1 MPPRRKRLS
10 RVICRRRAAAVCDA
24 RESAREILAVK
35 WRDPCPG
42 ASGRAPTLEE
52 EPMPETEETRFAP
65 PPGAFTHTVP
75 IRFGHSDPAGIVY
88 FPHYFDMFNDLIE
101 DWYNEEL
108 GLDYGDLIIDNRLG
122 FPIVH
127 AECDFKVPSRMGERL
142 ELTLLVERLGRA
154 SLAFRIIGHLAGVE
168 RLSASVVTVMIS
180 RDSGRSMPFPDDL
193 RERIEAYRRKVGG

>member
-1 MPPRRKRLS
+1 M
-10 RVICRRRAAAVCDA
+10 ADA
-24 RESAREILAVK
+24 K
-35 WRDPCPG
+35 
-42 ASGRAPTLEE
+42 
-52 EPMPETEETRFAP
+52 ETRFTAP
-65 PPGAFTHTVP
+65 EGAFSHTVP
-75 IRFGHSDPAGIVY
+75 IRFGHTDPAGIVY

-154 SLAFRIIGHLAGVE
+154 SLAFAVIGHLNGIE
-168 RLSASVVTVMIS
+168 RLRARIVTAMIS
-180 RDSGRSMPFPDDL
+180 RDTGRSMPFPAHL
-193 RERIEAYRRKVGG
+193 RERIEAYRRKTGG